1 MEEGI
6 LYKYLDVEGGA
17 AMLYNGNLMF
27 TNATQLNDPFECHPS
42 LIDYSNAPS
51 EVVGPWNQKTI
62 ENLEVNHAEQL
73 RNGTWVCSLSYVCR
87 SILMWTFY
95 AKNHQ
100 GVCIG
105 IDMKKAEKYLDRV
118 TGLFVG
124 CPQIDVNYKE
134 LVERPDG
141 FRDKLD
147 FFTYQLGT
155 KAKEWEYEQEARL
168 ICVNPSPMFMK
179 LLQEEKKTRRCEVIC
194 EKICNAINIIKSIF
208 GKNMDV
214 PAPIDWR
221 TIHAFADLGGE
232 CFHSLRLG
240 VNIDKNKREKMIR
253 VARQLNPE
261 IKIYQMTIAPEAF
274 RLKEEIIE
282 S

>member
-1 MEEGI
+1 MGEGI
-6 LYKYLDVEGGA
+6 LYKYLDAEGGLK
-17 AMLYNGNLMF
+17 MLNNHNLRF
-27 TNATQLNDPFECHPS
+27 TNATQLNDPFDCHQA
-42 LIDYSNAPS
+42 LVDYSNAPS

-73 RNGTWVCSLSYVCR
+73 RNGTWVCSLSYVCN

-95 AKNHQ
+95 AKSHQ
-100 GVCIG
+100 GVCVG

-124 CPQIDVNYKE
+124 CPKIKVNYKE

-168 ICVNPSPMFMK
+168 ICVDPLPKCLIFR
-179 LLQEEKKTRRCEVIC
+179 EEERESRLCEVIF
-194 EKICNAINIIKSIF
+194 EKICSAINIIKNVF
-208 GKNMDV
+208 KKNIDQPSPV
-214 PAPIDWR
+214 DWR
-221 TIHAFADLGGE
+221 TVCAFADLGGE

-261 IKIYQMTIAPEAF
+261 IKIYQMTIEPKAF
-274 RLKEEIIE
+274 KLKEEEI
-282 S
+282 